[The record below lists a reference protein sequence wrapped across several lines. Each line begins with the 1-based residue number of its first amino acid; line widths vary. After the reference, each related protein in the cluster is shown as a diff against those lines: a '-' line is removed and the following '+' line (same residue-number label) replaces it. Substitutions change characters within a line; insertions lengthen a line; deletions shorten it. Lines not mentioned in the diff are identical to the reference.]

1 MTGFDNLFPKNM
13 QAEYDI
19 DLVNLNI
26 TIISANLFSK
36 VKQAFQPAY
45 AAVLA

>member
-13 QAEYDI
+13 QAEHDI
-19 DLVNLNI
+19 NLVNLHI

-45 AAVLA
+45 AAALA